1 MCWTPGPA
9 LCLQVRKQLCWLEPE
24 QQVLICC
31 VLSWY
36 GWQRRHVLTTESV
49 HTQRVPIEC
58 FLTMLQPPT
67 EHCWAATGSLLTGG
81 CCPAAPRC
89 MAAMQ
94 LQHSELSSMWTTGF
108 GYFADAANS
117 ELASC
122 CCRGPPSALQSQH
135 WAAAVRKGCPEG
147 KAVRATGDKL
157 AWAAARRFPP
167 LLTLKYLRSG

>member
-94 LQHSELSSMWTTGF
+94 LQHSELSSMWM
-108 GYFADAANS
+108 A
-117 ELASC
+117 LAT
-122 CCRGPPSALQSQH
+122 LLMQQTQN
-135 WAAAVRKGCPEG
+135 WQAAAAEG
-147 KAVRATGDKL
+147 LLQLCSHSIELQQWGRAALKAKL
-157 AWAAARRFPP
+157 SEQLGTNWRG
-167 LLTLKYLRSG
+167 LLLEGFHLSSLSSI